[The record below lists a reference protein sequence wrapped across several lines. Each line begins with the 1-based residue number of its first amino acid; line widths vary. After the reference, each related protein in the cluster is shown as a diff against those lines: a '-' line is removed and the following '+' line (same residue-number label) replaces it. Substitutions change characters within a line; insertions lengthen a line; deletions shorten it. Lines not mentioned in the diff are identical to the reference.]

1 VSEGALLEARGVTMR
16 YGRLAA
22 VAGVSF
28 QLEEGEILGLIGPNG
43 AGKTTLVN
51 VIAGSVKGWTG
62 EIRFRGRSLRRLRP
76 HRIARLGIA
85 RSFQIAQ
92 PFAGMSVIENVLV
105 GALFAHRERARVA
118 AARAKALAVL
128 ESLGLGE
135 KAHLP
140 ADSLSAPERKRLE
153 IAKALA
159 MEPQLLLLDEV
170 MAGLNPAE
178 IDLAVEQIRRVRDE
192 GVSILMIEHVMQA
205 ITSLADRVVVLH
217 HGEKILDGP
226 TADVLSDE
234 LLIGAYLGARARR
247 GRDVSSQ

>member
-1 VSEGALLEARGVTMR
+1 MASEPVLLDAKGVTMR
-16 YGRLAA
+16 YGNLAA

-28 QLEEGEILGLIGPNG
+28 ELEEGEILGLIGPNG

-76 HRIARLGIA
+76 HRIGRLGIA

-92 PFAGMSVIENVLV
+92 PFAGMSVVENVLV
-105 GALFAHRERARVA
+105 GALFAHRERRRVTA
-118 AARAKALAVL
+118 AHRNALAVL
-128 ESLGLGE
+128 ESLGLGG
-135 KAHLP
+135 KADLP
-140 ADSLSAPERKRLE
+140 ADRLSAPERKRLE

-170 MAGLNPAE
+170 MAGLNPVE
-178 IDLAVEQIRRVRDE
+178 IDLAVDQIRRVRAE

-217 HGEKILDGP
+217 HGEKILDGR
-226 TADVLSDE
+226 TADVLGDE
-234 LLIGAYLGARARR
+234 LLIGAYLGVR
-247 GRDVSSQ
+247 GTRGAE

>member
-140 ADSLSAPERKRLE
+140 ADSLSAP
-153 IAKALA
+153 
-159 MEPQLLLLDEV
+159 
-170 MAGLNPAE
+170 
-178 IDLAVEQIRRVRDE
+178 
-192 GVSILMIEHVMQA
+192 
-205 ITSLADRVVVLH
+205 
-217 HGEKILDGP
+217 
-226 TADVLSDE
+226 
-234 LLIGAYLGARARR
+234 
-247 GRDVSSQ
+247 

>member
-1 VSEGALLEARGVTMR
+1 
-16 YGRLAA
+16 
-22 VAGVSF
+22 
-28 QLEEGEILGLIGPNG
+28 
-43 AGKTTLVN
+43 
-51 VIAGSVKGWTG
+51 
-62 EIRFRGRSLRRLRP
+62 
-76 HRIARLGIA
+76 
-85 RSFQIAQ
+85 
-92 PFAGMSVIENVLV
+92 
-105 GALFAHRERARVA
+105 
-118 AARAKALAVL
+118 
-128 ESLGLGE
+128 LGE
-135 KAHLP
+135 KANLP

-247 GRDVSSQ
+247 GRDASSQ